1 MGGDATYVVPIRL
14 ERGEAVEGLAAYL
27 QSLTGHVEVVVVDGS
42 PPAVWQRNHSAFG
55 ESLRHLR
62 VDPRF
67 ACLNGKVAGVT
78 TGIHAA
84 SHEKVVVADDDVR
97 YDPAGLRRICDLL
110 DEVDL
115 VRPQNYFDPRPWH
128 AVWDTGRSLL
138 NRAVSSDY
146 PGTLG
151 LRRST
156 FLGMGGYDGNVL
168 FENLELIRTT
178 LAAGGTAI
186 SCRDLYVRRLPP
198 SVRRFCSQRVR
209 QAYDDLAVPGRM
221 TVFLGILPG
230 AAWIRRRWGGAT
242 LLAGALACV
251 LVAERG
257 RRRDGGAAVFPAAA
271 SVVAPV
277 WLVERGICSWLALG
291 SRVLLGGCR
300 YRGTRIRTAAHSR
313 RELQRRRRWSTIMGG
328 ALGEGS
334 PDEHEGLSKRADAG
348 RVPAAERLRFS
359 RQDRSGPR
367 RAPLLV
373 PGVRG
378 ASEPT
383 GFGPTAGRTRQA

>member
-1 MGGDATYVVPIRL
+1 MLRLTYVVPVRL
-14 ERGEAVEGLAAYL
+14 ERGDAVEELAAYL
-27 QSLTGHVEVVVVDGS
+27 QHLTGHVEVVVVDGS
-42 PPAVWQRNHSAFG
+42 LPAAWQRNHAAFG
-55 ESLRHLR
+55 DGIRHLG

-84 SHEKVVVADDDVR
+84 THEKVVVADDDVR

-110 DEVDL
+110 YEVDL

-128 AVWDTGRSLL
+128 AVWDTGRALL

-156 FLGMGGYDGNVL
+156 FLGMGGYDGDVL
-168 FENLELIRTT
+168 FENLELIRTA
-178 LAAGGTAI
+178 LAAGAKAI
-186 SCRDLYVRRLPP
+186 SCRDLFVRRLPP
-198 SVRRFCSQRVR
+198 SARRFWSQRVR

-221 TVFLGILPG
+221 AIFLGILPSG
-230 AAWIRRRWGGAT
+230 AWVRRRWGGAT

-257 RRRDGGAAVFPAAA
+257 RRRDGGAAVFPLAA
-271 SVVAPV
+271 SLVAPV
-277 WLVERGICSWLALG
+277 WLVERAICSWLALG
-291 SRVLLGGCR
+291 SRVFLGGCR

-313 RELQRRRRWSTIMGG
+313 RELQRRRKWSTIMHGG
-328 ALGEGS
+328 LGEGS
-334 PDEHEGLSKRADAG
+334 SDEHEGLSKRADAG

-359 RQDRSGPR
+359 RQDRGRPR
-367 RAPLLV
+367 RAALLLS
-373 PGVRG
+373 GVRRAG
-378 ASEPT
+378 EPA
-383 GFGPTAGRTRQA
+383 GFGSAASGTRQA